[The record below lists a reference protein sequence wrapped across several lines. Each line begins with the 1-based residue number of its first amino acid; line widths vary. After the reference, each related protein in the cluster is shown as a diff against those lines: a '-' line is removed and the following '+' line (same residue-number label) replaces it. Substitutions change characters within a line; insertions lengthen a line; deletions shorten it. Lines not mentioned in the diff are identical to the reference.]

1 MADTKVVCT
10 FVVLLHL
17 TASLTKARINKLS
30 KKSAAGENSLKALV
44 AYNSINS
51 YMNILLNFFFT
62 SQVLFWLYYL
72 SSVNNHHLLVS
83 LTYYFPLNCF
93 LQDHYFHFFL
103 LLLLFNI
110 FELLIHRTY
119 TRSPGNSTKEMRVSP
134 EHGLYSFTATYI
146 QVVSITFAIFIRII
160 NFF

>member
-83 LTYYFPLNCF
+83 LTYYFPLNCSINTANRLPSKQF
-93 LQDHYFHFFL
+93 PIALYKY
-103 LLLLFNI
+103 I
-110 FELLIHRTY
+110 RWHRQIK
-119 TRSPGNSTKEMRVSP
+119 RNDSDCVNGQEKNPKIDRRKNENWNK
-134 EHGLYSFTATYI
+134 F
-146 QVVSITFAIFIRII
+146 
-160 NFF
+160 